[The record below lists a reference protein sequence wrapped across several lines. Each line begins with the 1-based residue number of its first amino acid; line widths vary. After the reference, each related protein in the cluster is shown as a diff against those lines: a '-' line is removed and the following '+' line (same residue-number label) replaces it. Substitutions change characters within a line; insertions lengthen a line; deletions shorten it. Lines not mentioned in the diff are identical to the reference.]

1 MQEIK
6 ILDLKHTGIVPLNK
20 LETFILVDGTEHYY
34 ISSEGRLTNNARGKF
49 YVHAETVSKGANKV
63 HWKVFEKDTGY
74 CSDLY
79 ADYLVAQAFLQPVKG
94 KSRIY
99 HIDSNNLNSKY
110 TNLIY
115 VSDKEFMDL
124 KNGSISIDDL
134 GRVQEYMPF
143 LSGNRMKARRL
154 WNDMWSRC
162 YNEKLHKRYPEY
174 KDCTICDY
182 WLEDKERFYKWVEE
196 NYYTIGDEQIDLD
209 KDILF
214 KGNKVYSPET
224 CVFVPHTINTL
235 LLNCRRSRGKYPMGV
250 SSHNRKYRAQLNV
263 GGRMVKLGVH
273 STPEE
278 AFDEYKK
285 HKEALIMVTA
295 DKYKGRIPDKVYQAM
310 LNWKIEIDD

>member
-1 MQEIK
+1 MQEIR

-34 ISSEGRLTNNARGKF
+34 ISSEGRLTNNERGKF

-99 HIDSNNLNSKY
+99 HIDGNNLNSKY

-115 VSDKEFMDL
+115 VSDKEFRDL
-124 KNGSISIDDL
+124 KNGSISVKDL
-134 GRVQEYMPF
+134 GRVQEYVPF
-143 LSGNRMKARRL
+143 LNISRMKARRL

-295 DKYKGRIPDKVYQAM
+295 DKYKGKIPDKVYQAM
-310 LNWKIEIDD
+310 MNWKIEIDD